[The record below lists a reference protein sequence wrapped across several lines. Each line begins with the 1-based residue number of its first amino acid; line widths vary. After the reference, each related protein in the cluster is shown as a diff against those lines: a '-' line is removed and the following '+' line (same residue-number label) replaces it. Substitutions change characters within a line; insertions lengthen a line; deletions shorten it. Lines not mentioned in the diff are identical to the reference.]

1 MKKLIL
7 QMKSIFVFAVLFSSS
22 LFLKESSGELCAQ
35 QLPFSSQYYMDP
47 FVINPAFTGTGEGI
61 NAYLTHRS
69 QWTGLAGAPQTSY
82 LTVDG
87 PVQTK
92 NVGLGLK
99 LYSDVTDIISRSGA
113 FANYSYHLRISD
125 SSNLYF
131 GLAMGIIDTKI
142 DFSKAIIKD
151 NDDPFLYNQAQNK
164 TVFSADFG
172 VAYIWKRLMV
182 GFAIPQVIGNK
193 VAYPII
199 NGDNG
204 YYDLNRH
211 YQGSVK
217 YLFDV
222 SKEKG
227 ITAYPLI
234 MARYVQNA
242 PFQYDFNG
250 VIDWKK
256 IGWFGVTYHS
266 TYAIALSGGVRYH
279 NFTVGYA
286 YDIGI
291 SKVRAYTG
299 IASEFLLSYTFG
311 EGKKPSPSFAKT
323 DGPLKD
329 TVKQVIV
336 KTNITNDTTHKVLV
350 IKSAVPNDSTSKAL
364 AAKPKDTNDSL
375 NKVLLTQIKA
385 NADANQALL
394 AQLKMMADSNKAEI
408 DRLKSSAAK
417 AKAVEPIVAT
427 TKIPVDSS
435 AHTVPNTQ
443 NDALLAKVKAKAD
456 SNQAEINNLKKEL
469 AKMKTAPKAAS
480 TDSLA
485 HVAPASNDGL
495 LDKLKEDAKFAKLK
509 TESDSNKAE
518 INNLKSEL
526 AKIKTSPT
534 TATNTAN
541 PATKPS
547 DAKNDSLL
555 ARLKTKS
562 DVHQVDIDKLKEEL
576 AKMKNNPSTSTAK
589 TPATDEK
596 DALIAQLKAKS
607 DANQDE
613 INKLK
618 ADHPKTTEEHPK
630 TTETP
635 TSTTTVKTPE
645 AGVRTYQN
653 GDYLDDKGKPIINGY
668 YVVIGTFGSKE
679 NADRFKAA
687 NIMKGHVT
695 AKIIQNQKTKLYNIF
710 VLKTNNKDDA
720 DAERTKYKAEYSDV
734 WILKLE

>member
-7 QMKSIFVFAVLFSSS
+7 QVKSFFVFVVLFFSS
-22 LFLKESSGELCAQ
+22 LFLKESNGELFAQ

-47 FVINPAFTGTGEGI
+47 FVINPAFTGTGESI

-69 QWTGLAGAPQTSY
+69 QWTGLQGSPQTSY

-172 VAYIWKRLMV
+172 VAYIWKRLTV

-266 TYAIALSGGVRYH
+266 TYAVALSAGVRYH

-286 YDIGI
+286 YDIQV
-291 SKVRAYTG
+291 SKVRSYTG
-299 IASEFLLSYTFG
+299 LASEFLLSYTFG
-311 EGKKPSPSFAKT
+311 EGKKPSPSFVKT
-323 DGPLKD
+323 GEPVKD

-336 KTNITNDTTHKVLV
+336 KTNVTNDTTHKVLIV
-350 IKSAVPNDSTSKAL
+350 KSTTPNDSTGKAL
-364 AAKPKDTNDSL
+364 AAKPKETNDSL
-375 NKVLLTQIKA
+375 NKVLLAQIKS
-385 NADANQALL
+385 NADANQALFN
-394 AQLKMMADSNKAEI
+394 QLKMMADSNKAEI

-417 AKAVEPIVAT
+417 AKAVEPIAT
-427 TKIPVDSS
+427 TAKIPMDTS

-443 NDALLAKVKAKAD
+443 NDGM
-456 SNQAEINNLKKEL
+456 I
-469 AKMKTAPKAAS
+469 
-480 TDSLA
+480 
-485 HVAPASNDGL
+485 
-495 LDKLKEDAKFAKLK
+495 DKLKSDAKFAKLK

-518 INNLKSEL
+518 INSLKAEL
-526 AKIKTSPT
+526 AKMKTTPVTASNPVNPTTKTSDP
-534 TATNTAN
+534 
-541 PATKPS
+541 
-547 DAKNDSLL
+547 KNDSLL

-576 AKMKNNPSTSTAK
+576 AKMKANPTTSDVHQGDIDKLKEELAKMKANPNTTTTAK
-589 TPATDEK
+589 TNTTPPKVDLLAYVD
-596 DALIAQLKAKS
+596 KAETK
-607 DANQDE
+607 Q
-613 INKLK
+613 
-618 ADHPKTTEEHPK
+618 
-630 TTETP
+630 TETP
-635 TSTTTVKTPE
+635 VNTTTVKTPE

-679 NADRFKAA
+679 NADRYKAA

-720 DAERTKYKAEYSDV
+720 DTERTKYKAEYSDV